1 MLCNFQKKFIN
12 NEENNKIF
20 EEKCETPLGYL
31 NLTHIFEKN
40 VKNSTYVKHISGGSF
55 GDSGER
61 PSSRPPP
68 PHTFPPSTLLKK
80 KKKSHA
86 FSLQPPV
93 R

>member
-40 VKNSTYVKHISGGSF
+40 VKNSTYVKQGVSVAVK
-55 GDSGER
+55 D
-61 PSSRPPP
+61 
-68 PHTFPPSTLLKK
+68 PHLDHHHHPTHFLL
-80 KKKSHA
+80 
-86 FSLQPPV
+86 LLY
-93 R
+93 